1 MNPNNNID
9 NSGGGGERVL
19 WTTIHSIQEKNLN
32 VICVVYTGDVDV
44 TKKEILSKVLERFN
58 IEIKSEIVEFI
69 FLHKR
74 EWVVDR
80 RYPRFTLL
88 GQSIG
93 SMVLGYEALN
103 KLTPDIYFDTMGYAF
118 TYPIAKKLFGCKVLA
133 YVHYPT
139 ISSDMLAKV
148 QERILGFNNDK
159 IIAKSRLF
167 SEAKLL
173 YYKIFAYLYS
183 LSGSY
188 ADIVMVNSTWT
199 KGHIDQ
205 LWGINSNIVYPP
217 CDTDSLSKLP
227 LDGRERIIV
236 SVAQFRPEK
245 DHELQLKSLHCL
257 LRDHQD
263 FREGSGKVKLVL
275 IGSSRDLADE
285 SRIEALK
292 EKENVKF
299 EVNADFNTLVDW
311 LSKAKVGLH
320 TMWNEHFGIGIVEY
334 MAAGI
339 IPIAHNS
346 GGPKMDIV
354 IPYNDK
360 TTGGFLANNEENFAK
375 ELYKVFSLSGFEYN
389 NIQINARELI
399 INFLDPINKTFSFI
413 EPNVLEIGRDEVR
426 VDDKALNKIQ
436 ARFEIRNGKVYVTS
450 LGSNVMMRGSE
461 QIRKNNKVE
470 VQHGETLT
478 LMQTKYPFTVS
489 ILLQSKEQRQ
499 SKDNF
504 TTSKSS
510 SFSTIKDDDLT
521 IKDDHSTFKDDITH
535 SSPSYQFSIGGVSS
549 QGSSGSLSNDVNR
562 ESEDEIKAVTAI
574 VKNENFD
581 GNKIKKKKS
590 SDTPKVLKRKVI
602 ENEGGKKEEEK
613 DNNNNH
619 EENHNCN
626 VDHNVD
632 MDKDY
637 GN

>member
-1 MNPNNNID
+1 MRPVSTKLTVKNVINEICNELQQVSQQD

-19 WTTIHSIQEKNLN
+19 WTTIHSIQGKYLN

-74 EWVVDR
+74 E
-80 RYPRFTLL
+80 YPRFTLL

-139 ISSDMLAKV
+139 ISSDMLTKV
-148 QERILGFNNDK
+148 QERRPGFNNDK
-159 IIAKSRLF
+159 IIAKSRIF

-205 LWGINSNIVYPP
+205 LWGVNGNIIYPP

-236 SVAQFRPEK
+236 SIAQFRPEK

-275 IGSSRDLADE
+275 IGSSRNLADE

-320 TMWNEHFGIGIVEY
+320 TMWNEHFGIG
-334 MAAGI
+334 
-339 IPIAHNS
+339 
-346 GGPKMDIV
+346 GPKMDIV

-375 ELYKVFSLSGFEYN
+375 ELYKVFSLSEFEYN
-389 NIQINARELI
+389 NIQINARECAVKK
-399 INFLDPINKTFSFI
+399 F
-413 EPNVLEIGRDEVR
+413 
-426 VDDKALNKIQ
+426 
-436 ARFEIRNGKVYVTS
+436 
-450 LGSNVMMRGSE
+450 SE
-461 QIRKNNKVE
+461 QIFEN
-470 VQHGETLT
+470 
-478 LMQTKYPFTVS
+478 S
-489 ILLQSKEQRQ
+489 IL
-499 SKDNF
+499 
-504 TTSKSS
+504 
-510 SFSTIKDDDLT
+510 TILKPIL
-521 IKDDHSTFKDDITH
+521 DH
-535 SSPSYQFSIGGVSS
+535 
-549 QGSSGSLSNDVNR
+549 
-562 ESEDEIKAVTAI
+562 
-574 VKNENFD
+574 
-581 GNKIKKKKS
+581 
-590 SDTPKVLKRKVI
+590 
-602 ENEGGKKEEEK
+602 
-613 DNNNNH
+613 
-619 EENHNCN
+619 
-626 VDHNVD
+626 
-632 MDKDY
+632 
-637 GN
+637 

>member
-1 MNPNNNID
+1 MFIIDILVLILTFYLIFLIFHLKSSISHNSNKNRNEFFNYLKNNNDKFTTNKPLILGFFHPYC

-148 QERILGFNNDK
+148 QERRLGFNNDK

-167 SEAKLL
+167 SEAKL
-173 YYKIFAYLYS
+173 F
-183 LSGSY
+183 
-188 ADIVMVNSTWT
+188 
-199 KGHIDQ
+199 
-205 LWGINSNIVYPP
+205 NIVYPP

-236 SVAQFRPEK
+236 GVAQFRPEK

-257 LRDHQD
+257 LRDHQE

-292 EKENVKF
+292 EKVKKLGIEENVKF

-320 TMWNEHFGIGIVEY
+320 TMWNEHFGI
-334 MAAGI
+334 
-339 IPIAHNS
+339 

-389 NIQINARELI
+389 NIQINARECAVKK
-399 INFLDPINKTFSFI
+399 F
-413 EPNVLEIGRDEVR
+413 
-426 VDDKALNKIQ
+426 
-436 ARFEIRNGKVYVTS
+436 
-450 LGSNVMMRGSE
+450 SE
-461 QIRKNNKVE
+461 QIFEN
-470 VQHGETLT
+470 
-478 LMQTKYPFTVS
+478 S
-489 ILLQSKEQRQ
+489 IL
-499 SKDNF
+499 
-504 TTSKSS
+504 
-510 SFSTIKDDDLT
+510 TILRL
-521 IKDDHSTFKDDITH
+521 ILDH
-535 SSPSYQFSIGGVSS
+535 
-549 QGSSGSLSNDVNR
+549 
-562 ESEDEIKAVTAI
+562 
-574 VKNENFD
+574 
-581 GNKIKKKKS
+581 
-590 SDTPKVLKRKVI
+590 
-602 ENEGGKKEEEK
+602 
-613 DNNNNH
+613 
-619 EENHNCN
+619 
-626 VDHNVD
+626 
-632 MDKDY
+632 
-637 GN
+637 

>member
-1 MNPNNNID
+1 

-19 WTTIHSIQEKNLN
+19 WTTIHSIQEKYLN

-139 ISSDMLAKV
+139 ISSDMLTKV
-148 QERILGFNNDK
+148 QERRPGFNNDK
-159 IIAKSRLF
+159 IIAKN
-167 SEAKLL
+167 
-173 YYKIFAYLYS
+173 
-183 LSGSY
+183 
-188 ADIVMVNSTWT
+188 IVMVNSTWT

-205 LWGINSNIVYPP
+205 LWGVNGNIIYPP

-236 SVAQFRPEK
+236 SIAQF
-245 DHELQLKSLHCL
+245 
-257 LRDHQD
+257 RDHQD

-275 IGSSRDLADE
+275 IGSSRNLADE

-292 EKENVKF
+292 EKVKKLGIEENVKF

-320 TMWNEHFGIGIVEY
+320 TMWNEHFGI
-334 MAAGI
+334 
-339 IPIAHNS
+339 

-375 ELYKVFSLSGFEYN
+375 ELYKVFSLSEFEYN
-389 NIQINARELI
+389 NIQINARECAVKK
-399 INFLDPINKTFSFI
+399 F
-413 EPNVLEIGRDEVR
+413 
-426 VDDKALNKIQ
+426 
-436 ARFEIRNGKVYVTS
+436 
-450 LGSNVMMRGSE
+450 SE
-461 QIRKNNKVE
+461 QIFEN
-470 VQHGETLT
+470 
-478 LMQTKYPFTVS
+478 S
-489 ILLQSKEQRQ
+489 IL
-499 SKDNF
+499 
-504 TTSKSS
+504 
-510 SFSTIKDDDLT
+510 TILKPIL
-521 IKDDHSTFKDDITH
+521 DH
-535 SSPSYQFSIGGVSS
+535 
-549 QGSSGSLSNDVNR
+549 
-562 ESEDEIKAVTAI
+562 
-574 VKNENFD
+574 
-581 GNKIKKKKS
+581 
-590 SDTPKVLKRKVI
+590 
-602 ENEGGKKEEEK
+602 
-613 DNNNNH
+613 
-619 EENHNCN
+619 
-626 VDHNVD
+626 
-632 MDKDY
+632 
-637 GN
+637 